1 MRNLNKK
8 QKKLLDNW
16 FETVKDES
24 GLGVRDIVKDL
35 LPYDL
40 WKELERI
47 NDHETIYQNI
57 NRYLNDKAMA
67 EVYNR

>member
-1 MRNLNKK
+1 MRTLNKK

-16 FETVKDES
+16 FETVKNEP

-40 WKELERI
+40 WEKLQI
-47 NDHETIYQNI
+47 MNDHETIYQNI
-57 NRYLNDKAMA
+57 NRYINDKVMSKM
-67 EVYNR
+67 